1 MDISTVSFEL
11 LLVYF
16 FFGLGVLTI
25 GAHWF
30 VEGAVSLSVRLGIP
44 KIIIGSVVMSLATTS
59 PEVIVS
65 IVSVLKHQ
73 EKIALGNIFGSFVAN
88 LGLVLGISG
97 LIRPITVSYVILHRQ
112 LPFVIGAL
120 GVLVL
125 LSLGSYIE
133 NAGAGVLVAVFF
145 CWAGWLISHM
155 HSEKAQIALPE
166 AQTPLI
172 TMVWFIL
179 GVAAMQIGAYVMV
192 SAAEGLAESMGVS
205 PYVIGVSIVAVGTS
219 LPELAS
225 GIYGAIKGEYELV
238 LGNILGANILLITFV
253 LPLVVWLSPEPVML
267 SGAFGDYWFMGCGSV
282 LAWIFSTC
290 FDNSWKI
297 NRYEAFLLL
306 LLFVGYQLFSYR

>member
-120 GVLVL
+120 GHT
-125 LSLGSYIE
+125 
-133 NAGAGVLVAVFF
+133 GASKCIVFHLMSSAKPTSSTRGDNGRPRKAASVAN
-145 CWAGWLISHM
+145 
-155 HSEKAQIALPE
+155 
-166 AQTPLI
+166 
-172 TMVWFIL
+172 
-179 GVAAMQIGAYVMV
+179 VAPRTR
-192 SAAEGLAESMGVS
+192 AA
-205 PYVIGVSIVAVGTS
+205 
-219 LPELAS
+219 
-225 GIYGAIKGEYELV
+225 
-238 LGNILGANILLITFV
+238 
-253 LPLVVWLSPEPVML
+253 
-267 SGAFGDYWFMGCGSV
+267 
-282 LAWIFSTC
+282 
-290 FDNSWKI
+290 
-297 NRYEAFLLL
+297 
-306 LLFVGYQLFSYR
+306 